1 MAKDSPL
8 VEPVNEALAAL
19 REDGA
24 YDEQYETWFGVAPE

>member
-1 MAKDSPL
+1 
-8 VEPVNEALAAL
+8 VNEALAAL